1 LCQISER
8 VNSSAPSIR
17 WRLAGGVSDCDMV
30 AVKLKSSFKLS
41 TKKGAFSAKKKGN
54 LAQLQ
59 RCPDDASRSQFM
71 SEESNM
77 NFETVRLP

>member
-30 AVKLKSSFKLS
+30 AVRLKPSFKLS
-41 TKKGAFSAKKKGN
+41 TKKGAFSAKKKGTWRSYSDARMTQAAAN
-54 LAQLQ
+54 L
-59 RCPDDASRSQFM
+59 
-71 SEESNM
+71 
-77 NFETVRLP
+77 